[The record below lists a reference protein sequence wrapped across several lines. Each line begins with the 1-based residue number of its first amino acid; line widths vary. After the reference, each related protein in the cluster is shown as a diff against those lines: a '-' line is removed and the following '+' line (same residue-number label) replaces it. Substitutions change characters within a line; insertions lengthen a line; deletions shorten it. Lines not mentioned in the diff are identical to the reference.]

1 MKARGLTRVWM
12 NATGLLHYLGC
23 LLSLT
28 LCGLAQ
34 AQTPIEHS
42 AEWRLQIDFHVPD
55 AALAAL
61 LPAGWEPQIATAGA
75 AKDAN
80 VRLIFVDRL
89 EVSAPDGKPVGR
101 GQSRLAYLAVPVRR
115 QGSDETGQMIV
126 AGLTDQA
133 VDVPGA
139 FGTLRLATQ
148 VSMQRATDVDAAG
161 VAHTREDWLLLG
173 EAGERLEIH
182 ARYERGVVRR
192 GTTTTRFYSPQDPN
206 QVQVFKV
213 ESGIDIMRNATVPVR
228 DRVSEMR
235 YVASG
240 GRFSALFDG
249 SERVLS
255 IDAFPWYDRL
265 ILKP

>member
-1 MKARGLTRVWM
+1 M
-12 NATGLLHYLGC
+12 
-23 LLSLT
+23 
-28 LCGLAQ
+28 
-34 AQTPIEHS
+34 
-42 AEWRLQIDFHVPD
+42 D
-55 AALAAL
+55 
-61 LPAGWEPQIATAGA
+61 WEAM
-75 AKDAN
+75 
-80 VRLIFVDRL
+80 
-89 EVSAPDGKPVGR
+89 
-101 GQSRLAYLAVPVRR
+101 RR
-115 QGSDETGQMIV
+115 QEIPAPFIPDTKNANCAISE
-126 AGLTDQA
+126 AEARA
-133 VDVPGA
+133 VLA
-139 FGTLRLATQ
+139 FDDAEELL
-148 VSMQRATDVDAAG
+148 VDAAG

-173 EAGERLEIH
+173 ETGERLEIH
-182 ARYERGVVRR
+182 ARYERGVARR
-192 GTTTTRFYSPQDPN
+192 GTTTTRFYSPQDPS